1 MDGQQRTIKKKVGAG
16 RPVNKMIRL
25 TNILSE
31 LEIPS
36 NKWVDL
42 DLNKIDDEG
51 MKQIWQMYVTTY
63 LNAGMDLSANSW
75 KEMQSKYKATAL
87 KDVDSDHIP
96 DAFIIYKVTS
106 FGNKI
111 ALLGTNNKKNAKSDV
126 VHKVIDLCKTSGWFI
141 EASLKMED
149 IMKASGAPV
158 VRDEKKIQAI
168 VGAAKQVQ
176 FIGDGYYTR
185 SLSKVDKRITKRL
198 YGKPR

>member
-1 MDGQQRTIKKKVGAG
+1 
-16 RPVNKMIRL
+16 MISL
-25 TNILSE
+25 FNILNE

-36 NKWVDL
+36 DKWVDL
-42 DLNKIDDEG
+42 DLNKIDDDG
-51 MKQIWQMYVTTY
+51 MKGIWQMYITTY

-96 DAFIIYKVTS
+96 DAFIVYKQTK

-111 ALLGTNNKKNAKSDV
+111 ALLGTNNKKTAKSDV
-126 VHKVIDLCKTSGWFI
+126 VKKVIQLCKTSGWFL

-149 IMKASGAPV
+149 IMKSSGAPV
-158 VRDEKKIQAI
+158 VTDEEKIQAI
-168 VGAAKQVQ
+168 VGPGKQVQ
-176 FIGDGYYTR
+176 FVGDGYYTR